1 MADNTDLDAGAGGD
15 KIVTRE
21 ISHGGDTAKLQGQFL
36 MGISGTEGAYT
47 AGAVGGDATNGLD
60 VDVTRSALPTGA
72 STSAKQ
78 PALGTAGTASTDVIT
93 VQGIASMTPILAT
106 LQAST
111 NTQEVVGDA
120 AHDAAAA
127 GNPLLMGAYASAAA
141 PTDVSADA
149 DAVRLWALRNGSL
162 VVNIAAA
169 GALIGATSN
178 ALDVNIKSSATLTV
192 GSHAVTNAGTFV
204 VQIDGNA
211 LTALQLIDD
220 PVVADDAAFTAAS
233 TKVMMAGFVADEAST
248 DPVNEDDGGAAR
260 MTLDR
265 KLITTPYV
273 HAAAGGHTPY
283 KNLDCDETEDAIKA
297 SAGKLF
303 WIHCINLSN
312 AKRYLKIYN
321 DTTAN
326 VSVGTTVPD
335 LTFPIPTMADTNGA
349 GFTIHFG
356 DAGCQF
362 SAAITVA
369 ATTGFADNDTGAPG
383 ANEVIFNAGY
393 L

>member
-1 MADNTDLDAGAGGD
+1 VADNTDLDAGAGGD